1 MITATLE
8 VEHGIENLWKKG
20 PGNGLR
26 DNPDFGQF
34 IPVHYFK
41 HSLQDF
47 LIFGAENSTGTL
59 MIFLGTYFY
68 HWFGHLMCND
78 AAW

>member
-26 DNPDFGQF
+26 DNPNFGQF

-41 HSLQDF
+41 AF
-47 LIFGAENSTGTL
+47 VA
-59 MIFLGTYFY
+59 
-68 HWFGHLMCND
+68 
-78 AAW
+78 